1 MTGKGVAHGFIVAC
15 VWTAA
20 SCAQGL
26 PTSAKIEAVPLEL
39 TMPDRFQ
46 VAEVL
51 EPTRHVTLIAPCD
64 GIIRSMEP
72 RLGTVMRELQEVAEL
87 DRTEA
92 SVRLKVA
99 QAEVK
104 EKEALVRSKAA
115 PVDVHEAQLD
125 AAKARLELARLE
137 LDRCTLRAPFAGRL
151 TALPVC
157 AGQYVLKGTPVAELA
172 DVSTLK
178 TIQPVDRT
186 KVAPNAQVTVNIE
199 GRDLTG
205 RVQAIVP
212 LPESYAALRELATP
226 FAAAWVLF
234 ANTKGE
240 LEPGLRVRSATVPV
254 TPIASVA
261 KRAVK
266 NDNPAGGDSSTV
278 QVIRNDFVTNVPV
291 HILGDVGGDR
301 VQITGQLRTNDALI
315 VSSSVPLLQGTF
327 VRFGDG
333 GSTRSPDGA
342 APNSGTAGFDGGSSS
357 PPSARPRPSGSATSG
372 RGPARLPGK
381 PASAASTTSD
391 APF

>member
-20 SCAQGL
+20 SCAQGV

-51 EPTRHVTLIAPCD
+51 EPTRRVTLIAPCD
-64 GIIRSMEP
+64 GVIRSMEP
-72 RLGTVMRELQEVAEL
+72 RLGTAVRELQEVAEL

-104 EKEALVRSKAA
+104 EKEALVKSKAA

-151 TALPVC
+151 IALPVC
-157 AGQYVLKGTPVAELA
+157 AGQYVLKGTTVAELA

-186 KVAPNAQVTVNIE
+186 KVAPNAKVTVNIE
-199 GRDLTG
+199 GRDVPG

-226 FAAAWVLF
+226 FAAAWVLV
-234 ANTKGE
+234 ANTGE

-254 TPIASVA
+254 TPVASVA

-291 HILGDVGGDR
+291 HVLGDVGGDR
-301 VQITGQLRTNDALI
+301 VQITGLLRTSDALI

-327 VRFGDG
+327 IRFGDSG
-333 GSTRSPDGA
+333 GTRSSDGG
-342 APNSGTAGFDGGSSS
+342 APNSGTAGFDGGSSNPS
-357 PPSARPRPSGSATSG
+357 SARARPGGSAASG
-372 RGPARLPGK
+372 RGPARLPGR
-381 PASAASTTSD
+381 PASAASTSSD